1 MCNLRGYLKVENH
14 KMKNLIFLLLCLISL
29 STFGQALKVEFD
41 GNKWNAPYTLNF
53 PKGWDVERFLIPIE
67 FAPQIPYKGVE
78 DIRFTPGWGNIKSD
92 EYWTYAFLWYL
103 DDTPKTNAKIVET
116 NLKAYYTGLVGRN
129 IVPRKIPADK
139 LVTVKT
145 EIKKVKTDK
154 GDLKT
159 FRGTIYML
167 DYMEQKPITLNCI
180 VHLKSCLGQNK
191 TFIFNEISPKPYNDN
206 IWQSLNQLW
215 TDFSCDKVVETK

>member
-1 MCNLRGYLKVENH
+1 
-14 KMKNLIFLLLCLISL
+14 MKIYIIILICVTSL
-29 STFGQALKVEFD
+29 GTSGQTTKVEFD
-41 GNKWNAPYTLNF
+41 GNKWNPPYTLNF
-53 PKGWDVERFLIPIE
+53 PKGWGVERFLIPIE

-78 DIRFTPGWGNIKSD
+78 DIRFTPGWGSIKSD

-103 DDTPKTNAKIVET
+103 DDKQKTNAKIVEK

-139 LVTVKT
+139 LIPVKT
-145 EIKKVKTDK
+145 EIKKAKAEK

-159 FRGTIYML
+159 FRGRIYML

-180 VHLKSCLGQNK
+180 VHVKSCSGQNK
-191 TFIFNEISPKPYNDN
+191 TFIFNEISPKPYRDN
-206 IWQSLNQLW
+206 IWLSLNQLW
-215 TDFSCDKVVETK
+215 TDFNCDKAIEAK

>member
-1 MCNLRGYLKVENH
+1 
-14 KMKNLIFLLLCLISL
+14 MKNLIIAVLSFTSLI
-29 STFGQALKVEFD
+29 TFGQTPKAEFD
-41 GNKWNAPYTLNF
+41 GTKWEAPYSLNF

-67 FAPQIPYKGVE
+67 FAPQIPYKGIE
-78 DIRFTPGWGNIKSD
+78 DIRFTPGWSKVKTD

-103 DDTPKTNAKIVET
+103 DDKPKTNAKIVEH
-116 NLKAYYTGLVGRN
+116 NLKAYYTGLVGSN
-129 IVPRKIPADK
+129 IVPRKITADK
-139 LVTVKT
+139 LVPVKT

-180 VHLKSCLGQNK
+180 VHLKSCSGQNK
-191 TFIFNEISPKPYNDN
+191 TFIFHEISPKPFSDN

-215 TDFSCDKVVETK
+215 TDFSCDKTMEPE

>member
-1 MCNLRGYLKVENH
+1 
-14 KMKNLIFLLLCLISL
+14 MKKIFIILIFFVSFD
-29 STFGQALKVEFD
+29 TFAQTPDTTKFD
-41 GNKWNAPYTLNF
+41 GINWVAPYTFTF
-53 PKGWDVERFLIPIE
+53 PKGWDYERFLIPIE
-67 FAPQIPYKGVE
+67 FAPQISYKGIE
-78 DIRFTPGWGNIKSD
+78 DIRFTPGWGKVKTD

-103 DDTPKTNAKIVET
+103 DDTPKTNAKIVEN

-129 IVPRKIPADK
+129 IVSRKIPADK

-159 FRGTIYML
+159 FNGTIYML

-180 VHLKSCLGQNK
+180 VHLKSCAGQNK
-191 TFIFNEISPKPYNDN
+191 TFIFNEISPKPYSDN
-206 IWQSLNQLW
+206 IWQSLNKLW
-215 TDFSCDKVVETK
+215 TNFSCDKAVETK

>member
-1 MCNLRGYLKVENH
+1 
-14 KMKNLIFLLLCLISL
+14 MKNITIALLLFTSL
-29 STFGQALKVEFD
+29 STSGQTPKVEFD

-67 FAPQIPYKGVE
+67 FAPQILYKGVE
-78 DIRFTPGWGNIKSD
+78 DIRFTPGWGNVKTD
-92 EYWTYAFLWYL
+92 EYWTYTFLWFL
-103 DDTPKTNAKIVET
+103 DDKSKINAKIVEN
-116 NLKAYYTGLVGRN
+116 NLKAYYTGLVERN

-159 FRGTIYML
+159 FRGTIYIL

-180 VHLKSCLGQNK
+180 VHLKSCSGQNK
-191 TFIFNEISPKPYNDN
+191 TFIFNEISPKPYSDN

-215 TDFSCDKVVETK
+215 TDFSCDKAVKTK

>member
-1 MCNLRGYLKVENH
+1 
-14 KMKNLIFLLLCLISL
+14 MKNLIIAILCLTSL
-29 STFGQALKVEFD
+29 TSFGQTPKIEFD

-78 DIRFTPGWGNIKSD
+78 DIRFTPGWANVKTD

-103 DDTPKTNAKIVET
+103 DDTPKINAKIVEN
-116 NLKAYYTGLVGRN
+116 NLTAYYSGLVGRN
-129 IVPRKIPADK
+129 IVSRKIPADK

-159 FRGTIYML
+159 FNGTIYML

-180 VHLKSCLGQNK
+180 VHLKSCAGQNK
-191 TFIFNEISPKPYNDN
+191 TFIFNEISPKPYSDN
-206 IWQSLNQLW
+206 IWQSLNKLW
-215 TDFSCDKVVETK
+215 TNFSCDKAEIGRAHV